1 MVTPC
6 SFWEMSHYTLA
17 ISIPDSIVIA
27 KFMAV
32 TALHG
37 HLAKAF
43 IHGMGHGA

>member
-17 ISIPDSIVIA
+17 ISIPNSIVIA

-37 HLAKAF
+37 HYAF
-43 IHGMGHGA
+43 GVIHGH